1 MVSCGVV
8 AMGSKIRF
16 RSVTLIEAVLF
27 ISIAIGVIIGGL
39 VFFRQAQTASRTMET
54 VRLYQALLTE
64 SKVIIRSGPPVTATT
79 FYELHPILVASG
91 AVPPSVVNGSGQIVV
106 PWGGQ
111 VLLDMWLILD
121 RPLIVF
127 APSFPVPGQPFTPFP
142 SEICTRIIVT
152 DENGIGPLG
161 HEIVAVG
168 AGSLQMPSIPNIW
181 TVDPTLPSGGLGQG
195 PIRPSDAAYICETI
209 MWHPNARIWF
219 DAYQ

>member
-1 MVSCGVV
+1 
-8 AMGSKIRF
+8 
-16 RSVTLIEAVLF
+16 
-27 ISIAIGVIIGGL
+27 
-39 VFFRQAQTASRTMET
+39 
-54 VRLYQALLTE
+54 
-64 SKVIIRSGPPVTATT
+64 
-79 FYELHPILVASG
+79 
-91 AVPPSVVNGSGQIVV
+91 
-106 PWGGQ
+106 
-111 VLLDMWLILD
+111 
-121 RPLIVF
+121 
-127 APSFPVPGQPFTPFP
+127 
-142 SEICTRIIVT
+142 VT